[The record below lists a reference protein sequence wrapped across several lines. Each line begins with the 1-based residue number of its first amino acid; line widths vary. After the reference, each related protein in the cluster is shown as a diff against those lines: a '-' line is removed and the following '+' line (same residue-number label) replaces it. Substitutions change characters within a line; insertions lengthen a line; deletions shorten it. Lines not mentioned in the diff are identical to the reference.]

1 VWALAIPITA
11 ATALLIGA
19 ATTDSKTAHGA
30 HDHDHGHGHGHG
42 H

>member
-19 ATTDSKTAHGA
+19 ATTDSKTAHTG
-30 HDHDHGHGHGHG
+30 HDGHGHGHGHG